1 MKIEQEQPEAID
13 PARIAGILGKVRAR
27 RPLVHAITNEVA
39 MALTANVL
47 LAVGASPAMVVGAE
61 EVAEFVVR
69 ADALLV
75 NIGTLT
81 APRAHAMRLAVAAA
95 ATRPVPWALDPV
107 GAGSTTHR
115 RNFALELAGAR
126 PTVIRG
132 NANEIAILAGTPA
145 AEMRGVDASIAS
157 ADALEAAV
165 ALARASG
172 AVVAVTGAIDYITD
186 GARVIRLANGAPMMA
201 RVTALGCS
209 ASALVAAALAVEAD
223 PLHATVA
230 ALAWIAIAGEIAA
243 TDATGPGTLQP
254 RLLDALFTLDAPTL
268 VARARLS

>member
-1 MKIEQEQPEAID
+1 MTIEHERTQAID
-13 PARIAGILGKVRAR
+13 PARIAGILGKLRER

-47 LAVGASPAMVVGAE
+47 LAVGASPAMVIGAE

-81 APRAHAMRLAVAAA
+81 APRAQAMRLAVAAA
-95 ATRPVPWALDPV
+95 ATRPVPWVLDPV
-107 GAGSTTHR
+107 GAGATTHR
-115 RNFALELAGAR
+115 RNFALELAAAR
-126 PTVIRG
+126 PMAIRG
-132 NANEIAILAGTPA
+132 NANEIAVLAGATA
-145 AEMRGVDASIAS
+145 AAMRGVDATISS

-165 ALARASG
+165 ALARTSG

-186 GARVIRLANGAPMMA
+186 GARVVRLANGAPMMT

-209 ASALVAAALAVEAD
+209 ASALVASALAVEAE

-243 TDATGPGTLQP
+243 RGAAGPGTLQP
-254 RLLDALFTLDAPTL
+254 LLLDALFTLDAPTL
-268 VARARLS
+268 LARVRLS